1 MQGIPAIRPIDRGW
15 GNDMA
20 SSAVGAGPGSDR
32 REGRV
37 LVAEDDRSV
46 RDSLVRALTFEGYD
60 VSTAADGAEALLAVL
75 ETQPDVIVLDILM
88 PNVDGLTAC
97 RRLRERG
104 DRTPVLML
112 TARHEVS
119 DRVAGLDAGADDYL
133 VKPFALDELLARL
146 RALVRR
152 TSMSGDD
159 SVLRVSDLSL
169 DPARRQAWRGDR
181 LLELTKTEFD
191 LLELLLFNA
200 GIVLTR
206 EQIYERIWGFDFE
219 TSSKSLD
226 VYISYL
232 RRKTEEAGESR
243 LIHTVRG
250 VGYTARPS

>member
-1 MQGIPAIRPIDRGW
+1 MRVLLVEDEPAVRD
-15 GNDMA
+15 
-20 SSAVGAGPGSDR
+20 AVERALRGAGHKADLA
-32 REGRV
+32 REGPAG
-37 LVAEDDRSV
+37 LELAM
-46 RDSLVRALTFEGYD
+46 TNPYD
-60 VSTAADGAEALLAVL
+60 AV
-75 ETQPDVIVLDILM
+75 VLDLGL
-88 PNVDGLTAC
+88 PGLDGVEVC
-97 RRLRERG
+97 RRLRASG
-104 DRTPVLML
+104 NQVPVLML
-112 TARHEVS
+112 TARAAVR

-146 RALVRR
+146 RALLRR

-159 SVLRVSDLSL
+159 EVLRVSDLSL
-169 DPARRQAWRGDR
+169 DPARRQVWRGDR
-181 LLELTKTEFD
+181 ALELTKTEFD

-232 RRKTEEAGESR
+232 RHKTEAAGEAR

-250 VGYTARPS
+250 VGYTAREP